1 MTRGQRNK
9 ANNTANKLGD
19 ICCFFC
25 VWCTFGLCCFQLSQ
39 DGKSRLPDILQDFS
53 DDFQNLQHFDQT
65 WTCGPRSYH
74 QHSSKSTRNLWE
86 HQAWV
91 YGLRWRPVCCI
102 FFLSDFL
109 GFRHATAFSFLV
121 FLDSDMSLHFTFCF
135 VLRLFRF
142 FRLCVICVHLTLQY
156 YGCRLCFP

>member
-1 MTRGQRNK
+1 M
-9 ANNTANKLGD
+9 
-19 ICCFFC
+19 I
-25 VWCTFGLCCFQLSQ
+25 
-39 DGKSRLPDILQDFS
+39 PDLWQYFLDEFWNFPNSPNI
-53 DDFQNLQHFDQT
+53 DQV
-65 WTCGPRSYH
+65 WTCGPRIYY
-74 QHSSKSTRNLWE
+74 QNTIKNTRKLWE

-121 FLDSDMSLHFTFCF
+121 FLDSGMSLHFILCF

-142 FRLCVICVHLTLQY
+142 FQIEREFAFIWLFNIMVVVYAFHNSRRRRCYSVKDHRITHAVTAYRSRGNRVYLT
-156 YGCRLCFP
+156 R